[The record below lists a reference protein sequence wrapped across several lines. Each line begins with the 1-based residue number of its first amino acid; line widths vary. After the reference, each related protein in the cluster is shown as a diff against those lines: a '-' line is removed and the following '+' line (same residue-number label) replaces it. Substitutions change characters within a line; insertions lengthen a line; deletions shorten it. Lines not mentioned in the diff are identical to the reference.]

1 MRIACISD
9 IHGNLPALE
18 AVLADVRAQSPD
30 LTLSLGDQV
39 NFGPQ
44 PLQVLQLLESEGV
57 PCLLGNHEQR
67 VLALRE
73 ASDAALNAINFASV
87 RWTMQQLAG
96 VDLNLP
102 LNRRVGEVLFAHA
115 GAENPSLR
123 LDDLEAV
130 RAELDAL
137 PYPLLVCGHYH
148 NPLQHHAAGRAL
160 CVIGS
165 VGMAENGVP
174 GTALYALVD
183 QTPQGVHVTP
193 RIVPYDSGRLYEAF
207 RSSGILDMCP
217 IMSRVVHEAMTQNR
231 CMVMEFLAHVHAV
244 MASCGEDAIDERA
257 WTLAGNT
264 FAWRTGQTVSEYWGL

>member
-1 MRIACISD
+1 M
-9 IHGNLPALE
+9 
-18 AVLADVRAQSPD
+18 
-30 LTLSLGDQV
+30 
-39 NFGPQ
+39 
-44 PLQVLQLLESEGV
+44 
-57 PCLLGNHEQR
+57 
-67 VLALRE
+67 
-73 ASDAALNAINFASV
+73 
-87 RWTMQQLAG
+87 
-96 VDLNLP
+96 
-102 LNRRVGEVLFAHA
+102 
-115 GAENPSLR
+115 
-123 LDDLEAV
+123 
-130 RAELDAL
+130 
-137 PYPLLVCGHYH
+137 CGHYH
-148 NPLQHHAAGRAL
+148 NPLQHHAQGRAL

-244 MASCGEDAIDERA
+244 MASCGADAIDERV